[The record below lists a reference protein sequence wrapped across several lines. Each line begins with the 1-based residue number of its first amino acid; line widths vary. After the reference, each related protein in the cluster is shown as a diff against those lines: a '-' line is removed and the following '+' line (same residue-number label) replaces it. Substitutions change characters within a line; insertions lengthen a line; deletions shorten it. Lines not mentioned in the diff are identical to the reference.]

1 MKNGKVRK
9 IVILIIVACMI
20 LTVLGCVAWKKRLGI
35 YNTYM
40 KMTGREPSHTMQW
53 VLKGKEIGYHKQV
66 IKTGKNKSETL
77 QIADNGSNMEKVEST
92 ITQET
97 SWVDTSLEVD
107 QQLEEEQKNGYTWE
121 EPLIVQNPYRYSPL
135 TAVILFDTDE
145 ECEVRVTVKGKF
157 LIRVQ
162 DHSKILELYRTFQL
176 IFRVNSLT
184 RCVVFLCVHLVR

>member
-1 MKNGKVRK
+1 MKKGKVRK

-40 KMTGREPSHTMQW
+40 KMTGREPSRTTQW

-92 ITQET
+92 ITQEA
-97 SWVDTSLEVD
+97 SWVDTSCL
-107 QQLEEEQKNGYTWE
+107 LYT
-121 EPLIVQNPYRYSPL
+121 SPSPR
-135 TAVILFDTDE
+135 D
-145 ECEVRVTVKGKF
+145 
-157 LIRVQ
+157 
-162 DHSKILELYRTFQL
+162 
-176 IFRVNSLT
+176 
-184 RCVVFLCVHLVR
+184 

>member
-1 MKNGKVRK
+1 MKKGKVRRT
-9 IVILIIVACMI
+9 VILIIVACMI
-20 LTVLGCVAWKKRLGI
+20 LTVLGCVAWKKRIGI

-40 KMTGREPSHTMQW
+40 KMTGREPSRTTQW

-92 ITQET
+92 ITQEA

-145 ECEVRVTVKGKF
+145 ECEVRVTVKGKTD
-157 LIRVQ
+157 IK
-162 DHSKILELYRTFQL
+162 SKQGINKSKRG
-176 IFRVNSLT
+176 IFGRSQ
-184 RCVVFLCVHLVR
+184 